1 MATPPITACI
11 SAAAAARSAVAT
23 HVLRRNISV
32 APASAAAVMLR
43 RNTSSRSH
51 CAAAYEASPVAIGC
65 CSGASTGQPVLR
77 WSTAAWWWCCSE
89 ASPAA
94 SRCCGPAM
102 EHHPAG
108 VENPSPNSRHNP
120 HSSSSPIDAA
130 RRSDTGASTPE
141 LPRSASPC
149 CSPAL
154 PRVLLRRRGCLRHRS
169 LLPRAAPLPPPPPP
183 PPTSCLPPKSPLF
196 HPQSRFFFLPLRL
209 LLARG
214 GDTSSSF
221 PPTPEEA
228 RGKQQCL
235 ALRLRHLG
243 CAWAYAP
250 VAASAVRQSAKEE
263 EGGSVR
269 RQGVLGMLLESPLF
283 RPLLTSLIK
292 KQNNMT
298 QMLQRTGIPDR
309 PMFFPEYPL
318 SVQAKAA
325 MRKFSFS
332 QVLLIFGL
340 LEFCIVEIDVLLL
353 SFSQALLKHFAET
366 MFC

>member
-1 MATPPITACI
+1 MVLPP
-11 SAAAAARSAVAT
+11 
-23 HVLRRNISV
+23 
-32 APASAAAVMLR
+32 
-43 RNTSSRSH
+43 
-51 CAAAYEASPVAIGC
+51 
-65 CSGASTGQPVLR
+65 
-77 WSTAAWWWCCSE
+77 SE
-89 ASPAA
+89 KS
-94 SRCCGPAM
+94 C
-102 EHHPAG
+102 HHG
-108 VENPSPNSRHNP
+108 VFAENPSLNSRHNP
-120 HSSSSPIDAA
+120 YSSSSPIDTP

-141 LPRSASPC
+141 LPCSASPC

-154 PRVLLRRRGCLRHRS
+154 PRVLLRRRGGLRRRS
-169 LLPRAAPLPPPPPP
+169 LLPRAAPLPP
-183 PPTSCLPPKSPLF
+183 CLPPKSPLF

-214 GDTSSSF
+214 GDTSSSL

-243 CAWAYAP
+243 CAWDYAP

-298 QMLQRTGIPDR
+298 QNLCVAAAYR
-309 PMFFPEYPL
+309 
-318 SVQAKAA
+318 SVHQ
-325 MRKFSFS
+325 
-332 QVLLIFGL
+332 L
-340 LEFCIVEIDVLLL
+340 LEEEKKRRCW
-353 SFSQALLKHFAET
+353 SSRRFAQ
-366 MFC
+366 

>member
-1 MATPPITACI
+1 
-11 SAAAAARSAVAT
+11 
-23 HVLRRNISV
+23 
-32 APASAAAVMLR
+32 
-43 RNTSSRSH
+43 
-51 CAAAYEASPVAIGC
+51 
-65 CSGASTGQPVLR
+65 
-77 WSTAAWWWCCSE
+77 
-89 ASPAA
+89 
-94 SRCCGPAM
+94 
-102 EHHPAG
+102 
-108 VENPSPNSRHNP
+108 
-120 HSSSSPIDAA
+120 
-130 RRSDTGASTPE
+130 
-141 LPRSASPC
+141 
-149 CSPAL
+149 
-154 PRVLLRRRGCLRHRS
+154 
-169 LLPRAAPLPPPPPP
+169 
-183 PPTSCLPPKSPLF
+183 
-196 HPQSRFFFLPLRL
+196 
-209 LLARG
+209 RG